1 MEILGTAIE
10 KGKTYTLAM
19 EVAKLHTRSRLNIP
33 VIISRAKKDGP
44 VLLLN
49 GGVHGDELNGV
60 EIVRRLIHGKF
71 NKPEIGTVI
80 CIPVLNIFGYL
91 NQSRKFPDG
100 RDLNRMFPGSKNG
113 SLASQIAFQFRTEI
127 AQHID
132 VMIDFHTGGADRVN
146 APQIRVAKGNE
157 KALELAKVFGPPYIV
172 YSKTIQ
178 KSVREMVTKL
188 GKTVLLYEGGKSQC
202 FEEDIIQHGFNG
214 ALRVMHSLGMSK
226 VMTPSSTERILVSKS
241 QWIRAPYS
249 GMSHIQVENGE
260 HITKGQCLGYISSP
274 YGDFNKKIKSPID
287 GYLFCVNSAPIVN
300 KGDAMFHIS
309 KDAETIG
316 I

>member
-1 MEILGTAIE
+1 MEILGTQIE
-10 KGKTYTLAM
+10 KGKTYNLAM
-19 EVAKLHTRSRLNIP
+19 EVAKLHTRSSLNIP
-33 VIISRAKKDGP
+33 IIISRAKKDGP
-44 VLLLN
+44 VLLLS

-113 SLASQIAFQFRTEI
+113 SLASQVAFHFRTEI

-132 VMIDFHTGGADRVN
+132 VMIDFHTGGAERVN

-157 KALELAKVFGPPYIV
+157 KALDLAKVFGPPYIV

-178 KSVREMVTKL
+178 KSTRDMVTKL

-214 ALRVMHSLGMSK
+214 ALRVMHSLGMTK
-226 VMTPSSTERILVSKS
+226 EVPPTCTESILVSKS

-249 GMSHIQVENGE
+249 GMSHIKVENGQ
-260 HITKGQCLGYISSP
+260 HVKKGEILSYISGP
-274 YGDFNKKIKSPID
+274 YGDFNKSIKSPSD
-287 GYLFCVNSAPIVN
+287 GYVFCVNTAPIVN

-309 KDAETIG
+309 TDSETIR